1 MNPRKLH
8 LDDKTHSERHE
19 YPEGLFVTD
28 GEVHLI
34 VDGKPVRMSAGGIY
48 IVPPG
53 TPHSVRPGPEGTVV
67 SFE

>member
-1 MNPRKLH
+1 MKLKKLQ
-8 LDDKTHSERHE
+8 LDDEPHSERHD

-34 VDGKPVRMSAGGIY
+34 VDGHPLTMSAGSLY

-53 TPHSVRPGPEGTVV
+53 TPHSVLAGQEGTVV

>member
-1 MNPRKLH
+1 MKLQKLQ
-8 LDDKTHSERHE
+8 LDDEAHSERHE

-34 VDGKPVRMSAGGIY
+34 VDGKPVALRAGGMY

-53 TPHSVRPGPEGTVV
+53 TMHSLAPGGNGTLVT
-67 SFE
+67 FE

>member
-1 MNPRKLH
+1 MKLKKLQ
-8 LDDKTHSERHE
+8 LDDEQHSELHD

-34 VDGKPVRMSAGGIY
+34 VDGKPVAVSAGGMV

-53 TPHSVRPGPEGTVV
+53 TPHHVDAGGGTVV